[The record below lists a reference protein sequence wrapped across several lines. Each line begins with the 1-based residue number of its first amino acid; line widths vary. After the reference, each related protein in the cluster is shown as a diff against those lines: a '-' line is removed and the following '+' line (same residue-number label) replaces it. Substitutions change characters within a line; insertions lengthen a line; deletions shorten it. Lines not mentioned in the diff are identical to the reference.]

1 MIIRAE
7 GPFDYALNYEF
18 MAQQDDCLYR
28 TGGNAVRKA
37 VSLDGNRVLL
47 EVKEGPEDAVRV
59 DILVNEGALESDIE
73 RYVTEWLDLDYDMT
87 AFYDFASGDQRL
99 AAIVQ
104 ELYGYRMICTLDM
117 MEALTWS
124 ILGQQINMKFAFILK
139 RRLVEHFNHH
149 IEFEG
154 EKYWLMPA
162 AGELLS
168 LDVELMREMQIS
180 YRKAEYLHRCA
191 KGIETGTLSKDH
203 LQRIGSYQD
212 VLDHLTSVKGI
223 GPWSANSVLM
233 RTLKFRNAVPIGD
246 AGLKNAIRITDR
258 LEEKP
263 SPGYIRS
270 VTDGWGDNGA
280 YATLYMWRILG

>member
-1 MIIRAE
+1 MIIRAQ

-28 TGGNAVRKA
+28 TENNNVRKA
-37 VSLDGNRVLL
+37 VSLDGQRVLL
-47 EVKEGPEDAVRV
+47 EVGEGPENAVEV
-59 DILVNEGALESDIE
+59 DILLNEGAAESDIAQ
-73 RYVTEWLDLDYDMT
+73 YVAEWLDLEYDMA
-87 AFYDFASGDQRL
+87 AFYDFARKDKRL
-99 AAIVQ
+99 AAVVQ

-124 ILGQQINMKFAFILK
+124 IVGQQINMRFAFILK
-139 RRLVEHFNHH
+139 RRLVEHFNHY

-154 EKYWLMPA
+154 EKYWLMPEA
-162 AGELLS
+162 REILS
-168 LDVELMREMQIS
+168 LDVEAMREMQIS

-191 KGIETGTLSKDH
+191 EGIETGILSKAH
-203 LQRIGSYQD
+203 LQRMGGYQE
-212 VLDHLTSVKGI
+212 VLDHLTSIKGI

-246 AGLKNAIRITDR
+246 AGLRNAIRITDN

-263 SPGYIRS
+263 SAGYIRS
-270 VTDGWGDNGA
+270 VTDEWGDNGA